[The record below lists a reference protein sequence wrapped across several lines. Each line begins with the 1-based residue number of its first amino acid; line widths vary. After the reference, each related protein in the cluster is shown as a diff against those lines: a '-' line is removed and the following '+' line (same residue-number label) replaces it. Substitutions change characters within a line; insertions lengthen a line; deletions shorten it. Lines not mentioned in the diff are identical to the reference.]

1 MEKEIK
7 NLKRYALDTHAL
19 FWYLT
24 ASPNLSEKA
33 KTAIEKGIESGD
45 IVVSVITLA
54 ELYYLNEK
62 LGNPLNFLVEF
73 KRLKE
78 IFEVASVEAEDILSF
93 PELSEIEE
101 MHDRLITSIALRY
114 KAVLITKDKDIRLS
128 KMVRVLW

>member
-1 MEKEIK
+1 M
-7 NLKRYALDTHAL
+7 KRYVLDTHTL

-33 KTAIEKGIESGD
+33 KIAIEKGIESGN
-45 IVVSVITLA
+45 IVISVITLA

-62 LGNPLNFLVEF
+62 LGNPLNFLAEF

-78 IFEVASVEAEDILSF
+78 IFDVASIEAEDILSF
-93 PELSEIEE
+93 PELSEIKE
-101 MHDRLITSIALRY
+101 MHDRLIASIALRY
-114 KAVLITKDKDIRLS
+114 KAVLITKDEEIRLS

>member
-1 MEKEIK
+1 M
-7 NLKRYALDTHAL
+7 KRYALDTHAL

-128 KMVRVLW
+128 KTVRVLW

>member
-1 MEKEIK
+1 
-7 NLKRYALDTHAL
+7 LKRYALDTHAL

-128 KMVRVLW
+128 KTVRVLW

>member
-1 MEKEIK
+1 M
-7 NLKRYALDTHAL
+7 KRYALDTHAL

-62 LGNPLNFLVEF
+62 LGNPLNFHVEF

-128 KMVRVLW
+128 KTVRVLW

>member
-1 MEKEIK
+1 M
-7 NLKRYALDTHAL
+7 KRYALDTHAL

-62 LGNPLNFLVEF
+62 LGNPLNFHVEF

-128 KMVRVLW
+128 KTVRVL

>member
-1 MEKEIK
+1 M
-7 NLKRYALDTHAL
+7 KRYALDTHAL

-62 LGNPLNFLVEF
+62 LGNPLNFHVEF

-128 KMVRVLW
+128 KVVRVLW